1 MGADRQGKAKTQTGI
16 RQVTSHR
23 GAVQRDG
30 HRHEM
35 GTKARPGEGGEGK
48 RGGYFIR
55 TSYRDPGEKELWD
68 IYNTIREVESL

>member
-48 RGGYFIR
+48 RGGVFHPYQLQGSGGKR
-55 TSYRDPGEKELWD
+55 AVGYL
-68 IYNTIREVESL
+68 